1 MQVKLA
7 EQLFLDIHLGVVCAE
22 QEAVRQYDRRAAVLF
37 QPVHDDGQ
45 EKIGGLAACEIVRE
59 VVFHVCLFAAAVG
72 RVHKDHVKLIVFC
85 VVQHVAEKRVIMEY
99 ARVVQPVQQKIG
111 DAEHVRKLL
120 FLYAVDRIA
129 VFRGVGGAA
138 HLFLQLFEP
147 ACDKAARAT
156 GKVCHLLANLR
167 IDYLCHK
174 FCQGSWSV
182 ELTRRAC

>member
-72 RVHKDHVKLIVFC
+72 RVHKDHVKLIVFRI
-85 VVQHVAEKRVIMEY
+85 VQHVAEKRVIMEY
-99 ARVVQPVQQKIG
+99 ARIVQPVQQQIG
-111 DAEHVRKLL
+111 NAEHVRELL
-120 FLYAVDRIA
+120 FLYAVNRFA
-129 VFRGVGGAA
+129 VGFPIVGRTDT
-138 HLFLQLFEP
+138 FF
-147 ACDKAARAT
+147 
-156 GKVCHLLANLR
+156 
-167 IDYLCHK
+167 
-174 FCQGSWSV
+174 
-182 ELTRRAC
+182 